1 LFGLFHSGFAVT
13 SQALEYAS
21 RPDGTRIAFRFRPG
35 RGPALVYLPGYR
47 GEMLGTKASAVDEWA
62 ARQGRSMLRL
72 DYGGYGESDGD
83 FEAQSLR
90 DRLGDVLLAIRA
102 AGIERCVLMGSSMGG
117 WLMLLAAV
125 SNPNLVAG
133 LIGIAA
139 APDFTDW
146 GFDTN
151 KRSKIMREG
160 RIEHPSDQGG
170 TYPTSRV
177 FWEDGQRNLLL
188 ERGISYAGPVRLLH
202 GDADDTV
209 PWQIA
214 KRLMETLGSADVQ
227 LTLVKGGDHRLQRPG
242 DLQTLLGLAAG
253 LFEELDACP

>member
-1 LFGLFHSGFAVT
+1 MTAK
-13 SQALEYAS
+13 ALEYTA
-21 RPDGTRIAFRFRPG
+21 RPDGTRIAYRHRPG
-35 RGPALVYLPGYR
+35 RGPTLVYLPGYR
-47 GEMLGTKASAVDEWA
+47 GEMLGTKASVVDEWA
-62 ARQGRSMLRL
+62 EREGRAMLRL

-83 FEAQSLR
+83 FEAQSLK
-90 DRLGDVLLAIRA
+90 DRLDDVLLAIRT
-102 AGIERCVLMGSSMGG
+102 AGVERCVLMGSSMGG

-125 SNPNLVAG
+125 SHPNLVVG

-151 KRSKIMREG
+151 KRSTIMREG

-188 ERGISYAGPVRLLH
+188 DRGIPYGGPVRLLH
-202 GDADDTV
+202 GDEDDTV

-214 KRLMETLGSADVQ
+214 KRLMEATGSADVQ

-242 DLQTLLGLAAG
+242 DLQALLRVTAG
-253 LFEELDACP
+253 LFEELDTTS